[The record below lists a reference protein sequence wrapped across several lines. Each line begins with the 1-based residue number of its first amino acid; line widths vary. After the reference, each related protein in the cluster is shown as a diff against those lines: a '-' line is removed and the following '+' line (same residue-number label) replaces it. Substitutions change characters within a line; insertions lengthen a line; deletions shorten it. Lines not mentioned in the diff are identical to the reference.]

1 MVNINYT
8 RRAVVPD
15 KETKKGVRKN
25 SENVKNNDKRLDEL
39 EAKFEKL
46 ALVTESLWELLKQE
60 TSLTEEQ
67 FECKVAENISNYE
80 ERSKAKTKCHNCNQ
94 FIPSAKTKCF
104 YCGVE
109 LEESKNISPFAF

>member
-1 MVNINYT
+1 MVSSQFARFNI
-8 RRAVVPD
+8 
-15 KETKKGVRKN
+15 
-25 SENVKNNDKRLDEL
+25 DEL

-46 ALVTESLWELLKQE
+46 ALVTESHWELLKQE

-67 FECKVAENISNYE
+67 FECKVAEIISNFE
-80 ERSKAKTKCHNCNQ
+80 ERSKAKTKCHNCSQ